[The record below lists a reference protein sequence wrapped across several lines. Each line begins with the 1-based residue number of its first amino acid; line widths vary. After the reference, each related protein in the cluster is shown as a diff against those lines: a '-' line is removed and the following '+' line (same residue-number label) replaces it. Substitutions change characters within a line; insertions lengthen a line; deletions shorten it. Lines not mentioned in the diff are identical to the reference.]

1 MKKLK
6 KFFKKDHT
14 SIIIPLYNEEV
25 RLDYCFDIIEKF
37 LKKNRNFFFE
47 IIFVNDGS
55 IDYSKKKILKFINKN
70 KKKFLNSKIKL
81 ISYTKNM
88 GKGYAIKRGILVSK
102 SKWILTCDLDMSVLP
117 EQYLTWKRKKLIKN
131 TNCAYI
137 ASRTHKNSKIKSK
150 FVRRRLGSTLKLI
163 LFNFFNLKISD
174 TQCGF
179 KVFHSS
185 YIKKIFYKIK
195 CYGYAFDVE
204 TILLLNNNNIKIVE
218 LPILW
223 IHRPGS
229 KVNLIK
235 DSVRFFLDLL
245 NLKRRL
251 SQ

>member
-1 MKKLK
+1 
-6 KFFKKDHT
+6 
-14 SIIIPLYNEEV
+14 
-25 RLDYCFDIIEKF
+25 
-37 LKKNRNFFFE
+37 
-47 IIFVNDGS
+47 
-55 IDYSKKKILKFINKN
+55 
-70 KKKFLNSKIKL
+70 
-81 ISYTKNM
+81 M
-88 GKGYAIKRGILVSK
+88 GGI
-102 SKWILTCDLDMSVLP
+102 
-117 EQYLTWKRKKLIKN
+117 
-131 TNCAYI
+131 
-137 ASRTHKNSKIKSK
+137 
-150 FVRRRLGSTLKLI
+150 LKLI

-204 TILLLNNNNIKIVE
+204 TVLLLNNNNIKIVE

>member
-70 KKKFLNSKIKL
+70 KKKFLNAKIKL

-163 LFNFFNLKISD
+163 LFNFFNIKISD

-251 SQ
+251 LQ